1 MGKYM
6 VIYHAPKSA
15 LEATA
20 KMTPEEM
27 QAGMALW
34 MAWATQC
41 GESLVDM
48 GAPLSGGQ
56 RITKSGTTPSNRD
69 VVFYSVLEAE
79 NMEAAQALL
88 ADHPHLEWAAG
99 CEIEVYEAMSRPG

>member
-1 MGKYM
+1 MGKYI

-20 KMTPEEM
+20 RMTPEEM
-27 QAGMALW
+27 QEGMALW
-34 MAWATQC
+34 MAWATRC

-48 GAPLSGGQ
+48 GAPLSSGQ
-56 RITKSGTTPSNRD
+56 RITKSGTTPSNGD
-69 VVFYSVLEAE
+69 IVFYSVLEAE

-99 CEIEVYEAMSRPG
+99 CEIEVYEAMSHPG